1 MNTDI
6 KKWALEAFAAR
17 MGQGKNK
24 NSASRLDRFLL
35 FSANPNCLGYPCSSE
50 LSVVSFLWTAQRA
63 RYFPLLAFSI
73 RESGFTVLF
82 DFSKPLTM
90 SDFS

>member
-1 MNTDI
+1 
-6 KKWALEAFAAR
+6 
-17 MGQGKNK
+17 MG
-24 NSASRLDRFLL
+24 
-35 FSANPNCLGYPCSSE
+35 SE
-50 LSVVSFLWTAQRA
+50 GGRA